1 MTFVLSTL
9 VPSANKRDIRSI
21 EETLKDLRSKKK
33 AKLLNDDDIDQWI
46 TWYIPCI
53 CSLFFVFFS
62 FIANFYYYNK
72 KINK

>member
-33 AKLLNDDDIDQWI
+33 AKLLNDDDIDQ
-46 TWYIPCI
+46 
-53 CSLFFVFFS
+53 
-62 FIANFYYYNK
+62 
-72 KINK
+72 